1 MLKTRLAKTVTAFAV
16 ATIGAV
22 LAAVQPAGAQEL
34 KPWRHGVL
42 DPKGD
47 AGFSYMVGEGFAE
60 KQGLKLKLFP
70 FKADTQLLQ
79 ALLAGEL
86 DSFEGSPGN
95 DIMAAARGADVKIIG
110 CTWPSLPHV
119 VLGRGV
125 KSVQELKGKKIAVGP
140 VGSLPDLLFRILLKQ
155 SNMAINEVQ
164 MASVGNDIDRYK
176 ALVGHVVD
184 AAVVS
189 NEFVPV
195 MDKEGLTLVAE
206 ARAFAPEFARLCIQS
221 TGAILKAR
229 PDDAAHFMAAEISAL
244 RHAVSHRDQTLA
256 LTRKLTHEKDDD
268 PRAGYI
274 FDWSVKTHSL
284 DPEVGIPV
292 GKLDYIQKQLL
303 GTGNLQTP
311 YDVNKM
317 IDASVR
323 EKALKLIG
331 K

>member
-1 MLKTRLAKTVTAFAV
+1 MPKAAL
-16 ATIGAV
+16 AV
-22 LAAVQPAGAQEL
+22 LLAAFTICMSSAVPAPASAQEL
-34 KPWRHGVL
+34 KNWRHGVL

-47 AGFSYMVGEGFAE
+47 AGFSYMIGQGFAE
-60 KQGLKLKLFP
+60 KQGLKLRLFP

-119 VLGRGV
+119 LLGSGV
-125 KSVQELKGKKIAVGP
+125 KSVQDLKGKKIAVGP

-155 SNMAINEVQ
+155 SNIALNEIQ

-176 ALVGHVVD
+176 ALAGHVVD
-184 AAVVS
+184 AAIVS

-195 MDKEGLTLVAE
+195 MDRQGLTLIAA
-206 ARAFAPEFARLCIQS
+206 ARDFAPEFARLCIQA
-221 TGAILKAR
+221 TGATLKAR
-229 PDDAAHFMAAEISAL
+229 GDDAARFMAAEIASL
-244 RHAVSHRDQTLA
+244 RHAVAHRDETLA
-256 LTRKLTHEKDDD
+256 LTRKLTNEKDDD

-274 FDWSVKTHSL
+274 FDWAIRTRSL

-292 GKLDYIQKQLL
+292 DKLDYIQKQLL
-303 GTGNLQTP
+303 GTGNLQAP
-311 YDVNKM
+311 YDVTKM

-323 EKALKLIG
+323 EKALGLLSK
-331 K
+331 